1 MIKKFDEY
9 VNEDLR
15 SKNIVFEPQY
25 DNLQKLYPNI
35 GVNYNDDYK
44 IVISYDG
51 PLELNE
57 EFYKILEKDNIK
69 IEDIIFENCRKI
81 SLYDINNFKKISDYG
96 KFGEGIID
104 FSCSFCNNL
113 QSLNGCPEKVGK
125 DFSCSR
131 CINLQS
137 LECAPKNVGGY
148 FNCSGCNNLQSLE
161 GCPET
166 VIDFYC
172 YGCINLQS
180 LNGCQK
186 EVCGNFSCSFCDKLQ
201 SLNGAPE
208 TVNGYFDCS
217 DCNNLQSLNGAPEK
231 ISGDF
236 YCKSCNLDFI
246 ELAKQKY
253 GDKVKYK

>member
-1 MIKKFDEY
+1 MIKNYQQF

-15 SKNIVFEPQY
+15 SKKITLEPQY

-35 GVNYNDDYK
+35 KVNYNDDLK
-44 IVISYDG
+44 IVISYDKT
-51 PLELNE
+51 LSLNE

-69 IEDIIFENCRKI
+69 IEDIIFDDCGKI
-81 SLYDINNFKKISDYG
+81 LLYDINNFTKISDYG

-104 FSCSFCNNL
+104 FSCS
-113 QSLNGCPEKVGK
+113 
-125 DFSCSR
+125 
-131 CINLQS
+131 
-137 LECAPKNVGGY
+137 Y
-148 FNCSGCNNLQSLE
+148 CNNLQSLE
-161 GCPET
+161 GCPEK
-166 VIDFYC
+166 VGRYFSCSYCNNLQSLEGAPEKVNGDFYCSHCDNLQSLEGCPKEVGGYFSC

-180 LNGCQK
+180 LNGAPEK
-186 EVCGNFSCSFCDKLQ
+186 VNGNFGCSGCDNLQ
-201 SLNGAPE
+201 SLEGSPE
-208 TVNGYFDCS
+208 TVNDFNCYGCDK
-217 DCNNLQSLNGAPEK
+217 LQSLNGAPEK

>member
-15 SKNIVFEPQY
+15 SKKIYLEPQC
-25 DNLQKLYPNI
+25 DNLKILYPNI
-35 GVNYNDDYK
+35 GVNYNDDLK
-44 IVISYDG
+44 IVISCDG
-51 PLELNE
+51 TLKLDE

-69 IEDIIFENCRKI
+69 IGDIIFENCRKI

-96 KFGEGIID
+96 KFGEDIKD
-104 FSCSFCNNL
+104 FDCSGCNNLQSLEGSPKEVGGYFDCSHCNNL
-113 QSLNGCPEKVGK
+113 QSLNGAPETV
-125 DFSCSR
+125 
-131 CINLQS
+131 N
-137 LECAPKNVGGY
+137 GY
-148 FNCSGCNNLQSLE
+148 FDCSGCNNLQSLE

-180 LNGCQK
+180 LEGCPEK
-186 EVCGNFSCSFCDKLQ
+186 VGGGFSCSHCNNLQ

-217 DCNNLQSLNGAPEK
+217 DCDNLQSLNGAPKEVG
-231 ISGDF
+231 GDF
-236 YCKSCNLDFI
+236 YCSGCNLDFI

-253 GDKVKYK
+253 GNKVKS

>member
-1 MIKKFDEY
+1 MIKNYQQFI
-9 VNEDLR
+9 NEDLR
-15 SKNIVFEPQY
+15 SKKIYLEAEY
-25 DNLQKLYPNI
+25 DNLKILYPGI
-35 GVNYNDDYK
+35 KVNYNDDFK
-44 IVISYDG
+44 IVISYNEI
-51 PLELNE
+51 LKLNE

-69 IEDIIFENCRKI
+69 IEDIIFENCGKI

-104 FSCSFCNNL
+104 FYCSLC
-113 QSLNGCPEKVGK
+113 K
-125 DFSCSR
+125 
-131 CINLQS
+131 
-137 LECAPKNVGGY
+137 
-148 FNCSGCNNLQSLE
+148 NLQSLE

-166 VIDFYC
+166 
-172 YGCINLQS
+172 IN
-180 LNGCQK
+180 
-186 EVCGNFSCSFCDKLQ
+186 GNFSCSFCDKLQ

-246 ELAKQKY
+246 KLAKQKY